1 LGWHDVEPLG
11 DILADPVQRS
21 GAAGADHARHI
32 DQRFNPRQMG
42 RQCAPVRPAP
52 GDARFALG
60 RCRLLA
66 LGLAGRLD
74 LFGLLQAQLELFLGQ
89 GLGPAAKAMT
99 LQLLDDLA
107 QPLALRPLGQHHRL
121 EQVGIVWQDFGDAP
135 HGAD

>member
-1 LGWHDVEPLG
+1 
-11 DILADPVQRS
+11 
-21 GAAGADHARHI
+21 
-32 DQRFNPRQMG
+32 MG
-42 RQCAPVRPAP
+42 RQGAPVCPAP
-52 GDARFALG
+52 GGARFALG

-121 EQVGIVWQDFGDAP
+121 EQVGIWPSSSRLATSTTPLPSQKISFTRSARF
-135 HGAD
+135 ARNT

>member
-1 LGWHDVEPLG
+1 M
-11 DILADPVQRS
+11 QRS
-21 GAAGADHARHI
+21 GAAGADRARHV

-107 QPLALRPLGQHHRL
+107 QSLALRTLGKQHRL
-121 EQVGIVWQDFGDAP
+121 EPVGVVGKGFDGGR
-135 HGAD
+135 HEAD